1 MSGADAFLGLAF
13 ARAPAT
19 EANSAIDRIRQEQD
33 GAFAEA
39 TSYEFVLPEGDVRPF
54 LLERLLPRLVD
65 YLESK
70 GAKLPGCGRVFL
82 SVFSG
87 DTLYFIHARDA
98 VRQLSE
104 WSGLSM
110 EELRRRSHS

>member
-1 MSGADAFLGLAF
+1 MSDTETFLGLAF
-13 ARAPAT
+13 SKAPAA
-19 EANSAIDRIRQEQD
+19 EANSAIARVREAQD
-33 GAFAEA
+33 GEFAEA
-39 TSYEFVLPEGDVRPF
+39 TSYEFMLPDGNLRPF

-104 WSGLSM
+104 WSGLSI
-110 EELRRRSHS
+110 EELRRRYRS